1 MDLLFSKYANP
12 YLLLD
17 QVIEEKRLI
26 EFIYEFASA
35 KREQEM
41 IDVWLHK
48 VFDKPFNEF
57 KQGIVKQPK
66 PSKQSLKATVEN
78 SHAILNKFIPS

>member
-26 EFIYEFASA
+26 EFNNKSFSLVSKVCVLSSFFICG
-35 KREQEM
+35 K
-41 IDVWLHK
+41 IDK
-48 VFDKPFNEF
+48 NVFYIIE
-57 KQGIVKQPK
+57 
-66 PSKQSLKATVEN
+66 
-78 SHAILNKFIPS
+78 